1 MISEFLHCE
10 HELDTFADKHLQLF
24 RFPYPWTTLKHNNT
38 LIGYD
43 SDNLAVF
50 IKTHSSF

>member
-10 HELDTFADKHLQLF
+10 HELDTFADYHLQLF
-24 RFPYPWTTLKHNNT
+24 RFPYPRTTLKHNNS

-43 SDNLAVF
+43 CAVF
-50 IKTHSSF
+50 IETHSSF